1 MSEGLTGV
9 GHRDLI
15 DLIGVEPDLALAA
28 LEDARGQALLQLQR
42 HHLRRRRSPL
52 PAVWLWRKGLQMRRT
67 AAPYS
72 SRGIRVSLALKLG
85 RAFVVW
91 AVSLYLWGRR
101 AKDY

>member
-52 PAVWLWRKGLQMRRT
+52 PCRVVVAQGFAN
-67 AAPYS
+67 AAH
-72 SRGIRVSLALKLG
+72 GGAL
-85 RAFVVW
+85 
-91 AVSLYLWGRR
+91 
-101 AKDY
+101 